1 MAEKP
6 DTTEDVETKSPSVP
20 RRGHIGLVVLGSV
33 AAGLVTALVLA
44 LLVFGGYQEPTITGV
59 ILLALAGGSAVLAVG
74 SVRRT
79 DQPQR
84 WAVIP
89 AGFMGLSGLGFL
101 VFQPGASTIGA
112 IGWVWPIVLL
122 GLVVWMVVQSRRSL
136 RSWSRRVVLYPVFV
150 VL

>member
-20 RRGHIGLVVLGSV
+20 RRGHIGLAVLGSV
-33 AAGLVTALVLA
+33 AAGVVTALVLA

-59 ILLALAGGSAVLAVG
+59 TLLAFAAGWAMLAAW

-101 VFQPGASTIGA
+101 CSSPA
-112 IGWVWPIVLL
+112 PL
-122 GLVVWMVVQSRRSL
+122 
-136 RSWSRRVVLYPVFV
+136 P
-150 VL
+150 